1 MRTLTA
7 ITLIFLG
14 HLSYAQPQITT
25 EANLES
31 VTVYTRG
38 VEMNHKAKVNLP
50 AGSSEILIRNVAH
63 TLDENSIRVGANANV
78 TVLSVSFN
86 RDYMKAREKTKTYL
100 LLEDSLKLLNKQLAA
115 FSNEKQSEQSVLE
128 VLERNGTIAG
138 TNTTVSVAE
147 LEKMLDFY
155 GRKQLEVKKKV
166 TALQDKEEECTQHI
180 ARITLQMQ
188 EMTADKEDNRGQ
200 LVVQVV
206 AKAAAGSDFTISY
219 VSPNAAWGAFYDLRA
234 DNTNEPLKLA
244 YKANITQNTGID
256 WKKVKLTLATGNP
269 SRNNTAPSLAT
280 WFLWFSRPEAE
291 IGEVSIYGS
300 KVDRRSFTGSV
311 STLTSKDLARRPVT
325 DITMALDGAAPGITS
340 GGGQPGASPDMQVR
354 GQNSLSANTTP
365 LIVVDGAPYLG
376 SMASIDPSTV
386 ESMTVLKDA
395 SATAIYG
402 SRGSNGVVVVK
413 TKSKNLSSYTTP
425 VDRELNATF
434 NVEIPYD
441 IASNDKPH
449 TVSLQEYKVPAAY
462 QYYAAPK
469 KSTEAFLTARINGYE
484 ELNLLPG
491 MANVI
496 FESMYIGKTALNPA
510 ITADTLSLSMGADR
524 RIVIS
529 REKVVEQSGI
539 KLLGSNRRQTYT
551 YEIKVRNS
559 KKENVSLTLEDQYPI
574 ATDSDMEVEL
584 LESSDA
590 HVNKEN
596 GMLSWALKLAPG
608 ETKTLRL
615 SYSVKY
621 PRQKTLANL

>member
-14 HLSYAQPQITT
+14 HLSYAQSQIIT
-25 EANLES
+25 EAGLES
-31 VTVYTRG
+31 VTVYTHG
-38 VEMNHKAKVNLP
+38 VEMNHKAKVALP

-63 TLDENSIRVGANANV
+63 TLDENSVRIGANANV

-86 RDYMKAREKTKTYL
+86 RDYMKAKEKSRTYL

-138 TNTTVSVAE
+138 TNTSVSVAE

-166 TALQDKEEECTQHI
+166 TALQEKEEECTAHI
-180 ARITLQMQ
+180 ERIVQQMQ
-188 EMTADKEDNRGQ
+188 EMTADKDDNRGQ
-200 LVVQVV
+200 LVVQVM
-206 AKAAAGSDFTISY
+206 ARAAASTDFAVSY
-219 VSPNAAWGAFYDLRA
+219 VSPNAAWSAFYDLRA

-256 WKKVKLTLATGNP
+256 WKKVKLVLATGNP

-280 WFLWFSRPEAE
+280 WFLWFDRGGITRALE
-291 IGEVSIYGS
+291 GS
-300 KVDRRSFTGSV
+300 MPG
-311 STLTSKDLARRPVT
+311 VT
-325 DITMALDGAAPGITS
+325 VTS
-340 GGGQPGASPDMQVR
+340 GGGVADKRLSSSLIGSSSEIASYSISAQPGASPDMQVR
-354 GQNSLSANTTP
+354 GQNSLSADAAP
-365 LIVVDGAPYLG
+365 LIVIDGAPYSG
-376 SMASIDPSTV
+376 SMASIDPNTV

-395 SATAIYG
+395 AATAIYG
-402 SRGSNGVVVVK
+402 SRGSNGTIIVK
-413 TKSKNLSSYTTP
+413 TKSKNLSSYTTT

-434 NVEIPYD
+434 NVDIPYD

-449 TVSLQEYKVPAAY
+449 TVSLQEYKVPATY

-469 KSTEAFLTARINGYE
+469 KSTEAFLTARIIGYE

-496 FESMYIGKTALNPA
+496 FENMYIGKTALNPA

-529 REKVVEQSGI
+529 REKVVEQSGV
-539 KLLGSNRRQTYT
+539 KLIGGNRKQMYT

-559 KKENVSLTLEDQYPI
+559 KKESINFTLEDQYPI
-574 ATDSDMEVEL
+574 ATDNDMEVEL
-584 LESSDA
+584 LESSA
-590 HVNKEN
+590 ANVNKEN
-596 GMLSWALKLAPG
+596 GMLSWSLKLAPG

-621 PRQKTLANL
+621 PRHKLLANL

>member
-1 MRTLTA
+1 ML
-7 ITLIFLG
+7 LIFLG
-14 HLSYAQPQITT
+14 HLSYAQSKITT
-25 EANLES
+25 EAGLES

-38 VEMNHKAKVNLP
+38 VEMNHKAKVMLP
-50 AGSSEILIRNVAH
+50 AGSSEVLIKNVAH
-63 TLDENSIRVGANANV
+63 TLDENSVRIGANANV

-86 RDYMKAREKTKTYL
+86 RDYMKTKEKSKAYL

-115 FSNEKQSEQSVLE
+115 LSNEKQSEQSVLE
-128 VLERNGTIAG
+128 VLDRNGTIAG

-166 TALQDKEEECTQHI
+166 TDLEEMEAACTGHI
-180 ARITLQMQ
+180 ARIQQQLQ
-188 EMTADKEDNRGQ
+188 EMTADKDDNRGQ
-200 LVVQVV
+200 LVVQVM
-206 AKAAAGSDFTISY
+206 AKAAAGTDFTISY
-219 VSPNAAWGAFYDLRA
+219 VSPNAAWNAFYDLRA
-234 DNTNEPLKLA
+234 DNTSEPLRLA

-256 WKKVKLTLATGNP
+256 WQKVKLVLATGNP

-280 WFLWFSRPEAE
+280 WFLWFDQGN
-291 IGEVSIYGS
+291 IL
-300 KVDRRSFTGSV
+300 RSLEGSV
-311 STLTSKDLARRPVT
+311 RGVAV
-325 DITMALDGAAPGITS
+325 TS
-340 GGGQPGASPDMQVR
+340 GGGRSDMQLSKSLTESYSGVNSYSIQAQPGASPDIQVR
-354 GQNSLSANTTP
+354 GENSLSAGAAP
-365 LIVVDGAPYLG
+365 LIVVDGAPYG
-376 SMASIDPSTV
+376 GPIASIDPNTV

-395 SATAIYG
+395 QSTSIYG

-434 NVEIPYD
+434 NVDIPYD

-449 TVSLQEYKVPAAY
+449 TVSLQEYKMPATY

-469 KSTEAFLTARINGYE
+469 KSTEAFLTARITGYE

-491 MANVI
+491 TANVI
-496 FESMYIGKTALNPA
+496 FENMYIGKTALDPA
-510 ITADTLSLSMGADR
+510 ITADTMSLSMGADR

-529 REKVVEQSGI
+529 REKVVEQSGVKMI
-539 KLLGSNRRQTYT
+539 GGNRRQTYT

-559 KKENVSLTLEDQYPI
+559 KKENINLTLEDQYPI
-574 ATDSDMEVEL
+574 ATDNDMEVEL
-584 LESSDA
+584 LESSSA
-590 HVNKEN
+590 AVNKES
-596 GMLSWALKLAPG
+596 GMLSWSLKLAPG

-621 PRQKTLANL
+621 PKNKVLANL